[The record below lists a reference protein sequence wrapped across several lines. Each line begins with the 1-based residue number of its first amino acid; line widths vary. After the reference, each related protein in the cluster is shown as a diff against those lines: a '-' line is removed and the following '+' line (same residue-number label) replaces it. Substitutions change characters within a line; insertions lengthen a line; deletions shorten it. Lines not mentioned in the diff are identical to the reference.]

1 MHIDVAKHV
10 VEAMHSAALAVHPH
24 EACGSLLGEEKRI
37 LSFIATRNVHS
48 DPETHFE
55 IDPQALINA
64 HRAAREGGP
73 QVVGYYHSH
82 PVGAAEPSQTDR
94 AMASGDGRVWAIVAE
109 GGVKFWQD
117 SPGGFEGLSHELVE
131 E

>member
-10 VEAMHSAALAVHPH
+10 VEAMQSAALVAHPN
-24 EACGSLLGEEKRI
+24 EACGILLGQEERI
-37 LSFIATRNVHS
+37 SGFIATRNVHT
-48 DPETHFE
+48 DPTAHFE
-55 IDPQALINA
+55 IDPQALIDA

-82 PVGAAEPSQTDR
+82 PVGPAEPSQTDR
-94 AMASGDGRVWAIVAE
+94 AMASGDGRIWAIVAD
-109 GGVKFWQD
+109 GGVSFWQD
-117 SPGGFEGLSHELVE
+117 SLNGFAVVSHELIE